1 MVQESFDINALT
13 REGAKNPD
21 FPDAPLTWTPQ
32 VAEVAAA
39 EEKLTLTVEHWEVI
53 RALQHFFARHPEGVV
68 NLREL
73 HDALDEK
80 FHIVG
85 GLKQLYQLFPR
96 GPVAQGCKLAGLKAP
111 FVASDPSFGSVA

>member
-13 REGAKNPD
+13 REGAKDPN

-32 VAEVAAA
+32 AAEAAA
-39 EEKLTLTVEHWEVI
+39 TEEKLTLTVGHWELI
-53 RALQHFFARHPEGVV
+53 RALQNFFARHPEGVV

-85 GLKQLYQLFPR
+85 GLKQLYQLFPG

-111 FVASDPSFGSVA
+111 GGASDPSFGSVA